1 MKVDV
6 TKDWCVRMAE
16 LETDEEIGVGPLAVD
31 PVFDGES
38 AHLAQSEEPTV
49 AFSRYVS
56 LMRRNRGLSVEK
68 LADDAAVDVAELV
81 SIEKDTRYKPEV
93 RTVHQLATFF
103 ELPRA
108 TLLQV
113 AGLTL
118 PKDDRIIEES
128 VRFAARSESVEALT
142 DDERTAL
149 EMFVSVLSGA
159 KDKEHSPG

>member
-1 MKVDV
+1 MKIDV

-16 LETDEEIGVGPLAVD
+16 LEVDEEIGVGLIAVD

-38 AHLAQSEEPTV
+38 AHLAQSEKPMV
-49 AFSRYVS
+49 AFGRCVS
-56 LMRRNRGLSVEK
+56 LLRRDRGLSVEK
-68 LADDAAVDVAELV
+68 LADAANVDVAELL
-81 SIEKDTRYKPEV
+81 SIEEDARCRPEM
-93 RTVHQLATFF
+93 RTVHQLANFF
-103 ELPRA
+103 KLPKA

-142 DDERTAL
+142 REERAAL
-149 EMFVSVLSGA
+149 EMFVEVLSGA
-159 KDKEHSPG
+159 KDKDHSLG

>member
-1 MKVDV
+1 MRIEV

-16 LETDEEIGVGPLAVD
+16 LEADEEIGVGLVAVD

-38 AHLAQSEEPTV
+38 LAQSEEPAV
-49 AFSRYVS
+49 AFGRFVS

-68 LADDAAVDVAELV
+68 LADEADVDVVELL
-81 SIEKDTRYKPEV
+81 SIEEVAQYKPEV
-93 RTVHQLATFF
+93 RTVYQLANFF

-118 PKDDRIIEES
+118 PKDSRIIEES
-128 VRFAARSESVEALT
+128 VRFAARSEPVEALT
-142 DDERTAL
+142 NEERSAL
-149 EMFVSVLSGA
+149 ETFVSVLSED
-159 KDKEHSPG
+159 KDKDHSLG